1 MAVVISGKLIGPNGD
16 PRPGVIIMLTAL
28 KTSSTVVKHA
38 PSISI
43 TGADGSY
50 SISAEVGTHSVMVE
64 AGGRPF
70 EKVGKITVYSDS
82 LPGTLNDYLT
92 VPGEN
97 ELTPDI
103 IAMVD
108 DMRSAAEQASKE
120 AKDSAENARA
130 YADTAQSGSDVYP
143 NVQAAQAAINAGTEN
158 RQYFPVKGEL
168 GGHYWSERYENVNG
182 IATPTGEKIL
192 NDTGIDR
199 LIAQVNESVELLAN
213 HIKRFEHGGIIRNT
227 DNVPGLWVGDK
238 VLLSFL
244 RGDLDVRGISTRT
257 MISAEQAARRDPLQ
271 DKVLRDFGMFPIWW
285 VGDKVGM
292 WYSAAD
298 KLIHSA
304 FGFSGVAKQKPVVLN
319 SHVNAGARAKA
330 NAIKHASV
338 TDVSLRIIGGWDSW
352 NDYTTIPLAFENHL
366 KPVYGDGGSGI
377 VDFFP
382 MNPMPG
388 ITIASSGFSRLH
400 RQTGPF
406 NEGMGINGRRLRG
419 TATNCTANITGMKGD
434 LLAIVYQDL
443 SGSFE
448 YSVDG
453 GAPVT
458 VVGTNTNKQVAL
470 EIPVPAAGTHSIA
483 ITMTTNTG
491 GGVVNLFFMR
501 ATFKTGRGVAF
512 FKAGQQGMTAAECA
526 PILPSI
532 PDCAKNLAPDV
543 VLITLATNEIGQK
556 KPVQEYRDNL
566 FNLAKAWRDSVGDSC
581 GVNIVFPAQAN
592 RLPADGYPEYGPY
605 EAAARSVAEELEI
618 GYLDMF
624 HLFPSYPVSN
634 SLKMFVDR
642 DHLNASGGDYFAS
655 LVIQKLLEI

>member
-1 MAVVISGKLIGPNGD
+1 MFYLDNKSGSKTMPVPQEKMSDEPLWFVETKDAPSYPGADWFNIVTLELLNILKLGGVSPDKLQFNQISTVIAQLLSANAVVVGSEAEGID
-16 PRPGVIIMLTAL
+16 
-28 KTSSTVVKHA
+28 KTSN
-38 PSISI
+38 
-43 TGADGSY
+43 GQY
-50 SISAEVGTHSVMVE
+50 
-64 AGGRPF
+64 F
-70 EKVGKITVYSDS
+70 C
-82 LPGTLNDYLT
+82 
-92 VPGEN
+92 VPQG
-97 ELTPDI
+97 P
-103 IAMVD
+103 
-108 DMRSAAEQASKE
+108 
-120 AKDSAENARA
+120 
-130 YADTAQSGSDVYP
+130 GSD
-143 NVQAAQAAINAGTEN
+143 ASFI
-158 RQYFPVKGEL
+158 YFK
-168 GGHYWSERYENVNG
+168 NNNG
-182 IATPTGEKIL
+182 IAEEITSVL
-192 NDTGIDR
+192 SALGIINLFREAIDVV
-199 LIAQVNESVELLAN
+199 QSLAD
-213 HIKRFEHGGIIRNT
+213 HIKRTEHGGVIRSA
-227 DNVPGLWVGDK
+227 DNLPGFWVGDK

-338 TDVSLRIIGGWDSW
+338 ADVSLRILGGWDSW

-377 VDFFP
+377 IDFFP

-406 NEGMGINGRRLRG
+406 NEGMGVNGRRLRG
-419 TATNCTANITGMKGD
+419 TTTNCTANITGMKGD
-434 LLAIVYQDL
+434 TLAVVYQDL

-458 VVGTNTNKQVAL
+458 VVGTKTNKQVAL
-470 EIPVPAAGTHSIA
+470 EIPVSATGTHSIA
-483 ITMTTNTG
+483 ITTTSNTG

-501 ATFKTGRGVAF
+501 ATFETGRGMTF

-526 PILPSI
+526 PILSSV

-556 KPVQEYRDNL
+556 KTVQEYRDNL

-592 RLPADGYPEYGPY
+592 RLPGDGYPEYAPY